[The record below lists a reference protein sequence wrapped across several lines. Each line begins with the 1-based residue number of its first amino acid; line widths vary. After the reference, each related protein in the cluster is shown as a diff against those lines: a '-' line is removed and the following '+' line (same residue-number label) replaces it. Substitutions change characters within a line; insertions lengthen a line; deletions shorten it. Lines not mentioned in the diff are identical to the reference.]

1 MAERTVVH
9 STFTLDRVYPSPPEK
24 VFAAFSDP
32 TKKRRWFAGG
42 DSLKFETFQMDFR
55 VGGTEIARFRSKEG
69 DRVFQNDTV
78 YRDIL
83 PNRRIV
89 FAYNMS
95 VGETRF
101 SSSLATIELLPT
113 KKGTELAFT
122 EQSAF
127 FEGADGPEIRR
138 EGWRLLLE
146 RLSEALA
153 GSFGEQ
159 GRNEC

>member
-1 MAERTVVH
+1 
-9 STFTLDRVYPSPPEK
+9 
-24 VFAAFSDP
+24 
-32 TKKRRWFAGG
+32 
-42 DSLKFETFQMDFR
+42 
-55 VGGTEIARFRSKEG
+55 
-69 DRVFQNDTV
+69 
-78 YRDIL
+78 
-83 PNRRIV
+83 
-89 FAYNMS
+89 MS